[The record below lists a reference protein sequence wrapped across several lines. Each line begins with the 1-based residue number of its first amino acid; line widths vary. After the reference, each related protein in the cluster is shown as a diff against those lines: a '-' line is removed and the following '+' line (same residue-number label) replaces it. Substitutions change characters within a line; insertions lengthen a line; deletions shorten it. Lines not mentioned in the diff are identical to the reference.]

1 MNIPTIV
8 SRTHLKRGARVAG
21 LGAIAVL
28 SLGSASGQASANV
41 PFVAQANSL
50 QPSALAAG
58 APTPVVQ
65 ERVVQADVTAPV
77 AVQTTVKK
85 SSGGGSCGLDYI
97 KKHESGG
104 NYSATSKSGK
114 YRGAYQFDQRTW
126 ESAGGS
132 GDPAAASPQEQDARA
147 AQLYAQRGS
156 QPWSVCH

>member
-1 MNIPTIV
+1 MNISTIM
-8 SRTHLKRGARVAG
+8 SHQHLKRGARVAG

-28 SLGSASGQASANV
+28 SLGSASGQASASV
-41 PFVAQANSL
+41 PFVAQASSL
-50 QPSALAAG
+50 RPVALAAS

-65 ERVVQADVTAPV
+65 ERVVQADVAQPV
-77 AVQTTVKK
+77 AVQATGRK
-85 SSGGGSCGLDYI
+85 SSGGSCGLDYI
-97 KKHESGG
+97 KQHESGG
-104 NYSATSKSGK
+104 NYSATSSSGK

-147 AQLYAQRGS
+147 AQLYSMRGS